1 MTLVHKGSGPIL
13 GLGDFNQ
20 LSVFRL
26 SKLFQLSSTVNVWLS
41 HAPPTSAFQSESSG
55 PSVPY
60 KGISMAPTSKELPDQ
75 TPTNPGSS
83 HHHPHEGEYS
93 DTYQPP
99 PTDPSSSRHHPHERE
114 YLGTYQTSTNP
125 NPPQHHVP
133 QLGYPHQPAY
143 YTPYNQSTA
152 QRNMVSTS
160 YSYQSYSSVSGPST
174 TQLAETP
181 YPASP
186 YVGNYGAQSQP
197 LDSHRVDP
205 FYYTQS
211 TPSPTTSIT
220 EGTYSH
226 QYMPFRQ
233 THIGLSHPE
242 TGQPSSSQLSL
253 ALETPQRLV
262 SSDQTIG
269 ERRAR
274 GEEVNYGSLASNYRH
289 IISTVSQVPSPS
301 TDSPVQ
307 SFETPVVDDMLH
319 RAVEGL
325 RYLDPTR
332 AEQYVYPGEFGVQ
345 PVASGAVAPEGSSDT
360 RLVSS
365 NQTISEHRE
374 REEEVNYG
382 SLATSYRRII
392 STVSRTSPSPPTDS
406 PGQSFEPPAVE
417 DMLHRAVEGLRYLDP
432 TKAEQYV
439 YPGEFGAQPIAS
451 GAVASEGSP
460 ETVFVQYYEDGRTEV
475 NPTKKKVPYETLR
488 KHFRNSQKH
497 IEREFGAIQSASAEL
512 AKPRLDDRDS
522 VETAKVLDGIITRVE
537 GLKKRLLDTQTNHV
551 ATTQASL
558 KQRLDHL
565 STLESAATTDQ
576 PEYIRWTETRTDRWL
591 VDWALRN
598 SRDETALTLAQEK
611 GLELLVDTELFA
623 EIRKVEDALQ
633 EQKCAVALAWCS
645 ENKAALKKMKNSLEF
660 ELRLQE
666 YIEIVQQGKTAEAM
680 AYLKKH
686 LISWYESHPQQ
697 CKQAAALLI
706 CPPSMGMSTYKE
718 LYDPQRWTFL
728 IRTFRHAVYA
738 LYNIPT
744 TSLLALGLSAGL
756 SSLKLPSC
764 YDSTQRNV
772 DCPVCDTDGLGVLA
786 KEVPWSHHVNSVIV
800 CRITGKIMDGD
811 NPPLC
816 LPNGHVYSQR
826 ALEEQAAKNNG
837 QVTCPKTGD
846 TFSFQQTKKIFIS

>member
-360 RLVSS
+360 
-365 NQTISEHRE
+365 
-374 REEEVNYG
+374 
-382 SLATSYRRII
+382 
-392 STVSRTSPSPPTDS
+392 
-406 PGQSFEPPAVE
+406 
-417 DMLHRAVEGLRYLDP
+417 
-432 TKAEQYV
+432 
-439 YPGEFGAQPIAS
+439 
-451 GAVASEGSP
+451 
-460 ETVFVQYYEDGRTEV
+460 VFVRYYEDGKTEV
-475 NPTKKKVPYETLR
+475 APTTNLKKKVPYETLR

-497 IEREFGAIQSASAEL
+497 IEREFGSIQSASAEL
-512 AKPRLDDRDS
+512 AKPRLNDRDPL
-522 VETAKVLDGIITRVE
+522 ETAKVLDGIITRVE
-537 GLKKRLLDTQTNHV
+537 GLKKRVYTFVQPATCHLLDIQTHHV
-551 ATTQASL
+551 APTQVSL

-623 EIRKVEDALQ
+623 EIRKVEDALR

-680 AYLKKH
+680 SYLKKH
-686 LISWYESHPQQ
+686 LISWYDSHPQQ
-697 CKQAAALLI
+697 CKQASALLV

-718 LYDPQRWTFL
+718 LYDPQRWSFL